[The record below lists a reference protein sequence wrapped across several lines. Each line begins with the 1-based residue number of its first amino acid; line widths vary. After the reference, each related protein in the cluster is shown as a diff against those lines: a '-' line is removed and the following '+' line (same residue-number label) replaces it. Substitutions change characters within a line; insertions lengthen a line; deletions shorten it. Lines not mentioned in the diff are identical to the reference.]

1 LGFKWIS
8 SIKQFA
14 VLNFGLDLMQFS
26 DYSINSLSMSTQSE
40 KNGNKGL
47 RYRSV
52 STVIGISLV
61 LFMIGLVLGG
71 VFGLENVQRQA
82 KESLQGDLFFTPEL
96 NNADIKQIE
105 QELKSWKE
113 FSDVFY
119 ISPERAIEEFSGQD
133 ENAEEI
139 LAIFE
144 GENPLPP
151 TIGFKPKAEYATK
164 QGMEKI
170 KSALLKAYPDEIDEV
185 NYDKSSVEDVNLGFR
200 QFVFLFLTVAA
211 LLIVIAVAM
220 INNTIRLA
228 LYSKRFTIKTMQLVG
243 ATPSYIRRP
252 FIIRSVFNG
261 IISAV
266 IGLALL
272 MTLFFALNNSLDT
285 IEITYSIKSFILLCS
300 SLLAIGI
307 VISVVSTWFALNKY
321 LRMKL
326 DDLY

>member
-1 LGFKWIS
+1 
-8 SIKQFA
+8 
-14 VLNFGLDLMQFS
+14 
-26 DYSINSLSMSTQSE
+26 MSTQSE

-82 KESLQGDLFFTPEL
+82 KESLQGDLFFTPEM

-164 QGMEKI
+164 EGMEKI
-170 KSALLKAYPDEIDEV
+170 KAALLKAYPDEIDEV
-185 NYDKSSVEDVNLGFR
+185 NYDKASVEDVNLGFR

-211 LLIVIAVAM
+211 LLIIIAVAM

-243 ATPSYIRRP
+243 ATSSYIRRP
-252 FIIRSVFNG
+252 FIIQSVFNG
-261 IISAV
+261 IISAL

-285 IEITYSIKSFILLCS
+285 IEITYSVKSFILLCS

-307 VISVVSTWFALNKY
+307 VISVLSTWFALNKY

>member
-1 LGFKWIS
+1 
-8 SIKQFA
+8 
-14 VLNFGLDLMQFS
+14 
-26 DYSINSLSMSTQSE
+26 MSTQSE

-82 KESLQGDLFFTPEL
+82 KESLQGDLFFAPEL

-170 KSALLKAYPDEIDEV
+170 KAALLKAYPDEIDEV

-243 ATPSYIRRP
+243 ATSSYIRRP
-252 FIIRSVFNG
+252 FIIRSFFNG

-285 IEITYSIKSFILLCS
+285 IEITYSINSFILLCS

>member
-1 LGFKWIS
+1 
-8 SIKQFA
+8 
-14 VLNFGLDLMQFS
+14 
-26 DYSINSLSMSTQSE
+26 MSTQSE

-82 KESLQGDLFFTPEL
+82 KESLQGDLFFAPEL

-119 ISPERAIEEFSGQD
+119 ISPERAIEEFSGED

-170 KSALLKAYPDEIDEV
+170 KAALLRAYPDEIDEV

-243 ATPSYIRRP
+243 ATSSYIRRP
-252 FIIRSVFNG
+252 FIIRSFFNG

-285 IEITYSIKSFILLCS
+285 IEITYSIKSFVLLCS

-307 VISVVSTWFALNKY
+307 VISMVSTWFALNKY